1 MKFILTILLLAT
13 VSASS
18 EEIKKNEAFYR
29 DQWAKANNGK
39 TEVTMGDGTRCDI
52 VTKTHAIEVDWAYK
66 WAESIGQSLWYSFQL
81 ADENKKAGVVLIL
94 KEEKD
99 KMYLMK
105 LRSIIAYRKLD
116 IEVWAIR
123 IYPH

>member
-1 MKFILTILLLAT
+1 MKFILTLLLLAT
-13 VSASS
+13 ISVFSK
-18 EEIKKNEAFYR
+18 EIKKNEAFYR
-29 DQWAKANNGK
+29 DQWADANNGE

-66 WAESIGQSLWYSFQL
+66 WTESIGQSLWYSFQL
-81 ADENKKAGVVLIL
+81 ADKNKKAGIVLIL

-99 KMYLMK
+99 KIYLMK